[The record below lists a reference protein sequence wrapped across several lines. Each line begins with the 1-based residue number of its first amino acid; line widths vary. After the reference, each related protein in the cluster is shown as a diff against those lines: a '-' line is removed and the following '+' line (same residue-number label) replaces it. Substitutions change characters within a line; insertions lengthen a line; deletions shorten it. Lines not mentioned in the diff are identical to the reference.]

1 MTIANRLLLSGKQAV
16 ALATCA
22 AGIVLSTGW
31 PLLNERD
38 ASSVQ
43 HA

>member
-1 MTIANRLLLSGKQAV
+1 MTTVNHLLLSGKQAV
-16 ALATCA
+16 ALATRA
-22 AGIVLSTGW
+22 VGVVLSTGW